1 MTLFDLYNSLPM
13 DRFLEHIKQIKFKR
27 LYATTSRDNLKK
39 PFPERNEYKLID
51 CLENVL
57 NLSNC
62 ILKTHTDFS
71 FRKSY
76 IYLDIYPV
84 DQDYMKVCSIKLN
97 LKKSL
102 NRNIPALEKSVNIL
116 HGGYNENKVF
126 IYREHQ

>member
-1 MTLFDLYNSLPM
+1 MNNIDYFLSGKALLQAIKYGDFVDINSPV
-13 DRFLEHIKQIKFKR
+13 DIIV
-27 LYATTSRDNLKK
+27 TTNNAK
-39 PFPERNEYKLID
+39 KLID

-126 IYREHQ
+126 IYRECQ